1 MITYKTPPDKRNDF
15 LILKRREISLPYA
28 PLIEIF
34 WWSKLFWYLQ
44 NSVVICLLVAS
55 IQQAWDYWAT

>member
-15 LILKRREISLPYA
+15 LVSKRREISLPYA

-34 WWSKLFWYLQ
+34 
-44 NSVVICLLVAS
+44 
-55 IQQAWDYWAT
+55 